1 VLNNRRKS
9 LLYHWSVRYFIVLS
23 IALVLASATI
33 IYLIYWD
40 VKIKQRSGLRQMIR
54 DIAAEASARGGQLPE
69 GEELGRL
76 LEQHARENDFRDR
89 SFVFVFDPD
98 RRMKQQFPSFI
109 PVEPEQL
116 VRQWPDMTKGQT
128 KIMELLS
135 DQDQTL
141 YLAAIQPIGN
151 ANGITGYVAYLVQ
164 RQTVLLS
171 TPLQHRVLRLSIVA
185 IAFVIGW
192 GILYMLTRRL
202 IKPIQEAAVAAKQI
216 VAGNYDVVIHD
227 GHEEKEVYELM
238 GSFKEM
244 AGRLKHLESLR
255 NQLFL
260 GVTHELKTPIAS
272 ISGLVQAVKDDVVS
286 GEEAKEFLDMSL
298 KETSRLQK
306 LVEDLLDFNRFA
318 ANTVT
323 VTPQWVDLRS
333 EMNDITVRWQQAQER
348 KNVHPA
354 VEIRDEEARWQVLT
368 DPVRLEQIM
377 VNLFNNARDA
387 MEAGGNLTIRL
398 YAEPSQFRIEVQDT
412 GEGIPEAEQKL
423 VFEAFYRGEKKR
435 VHTPGLGIGLSFS
448 RLIARSLGG
457 DLVLTRSSREG
468 TTFTLLLPAIQS
480 NP

>member
-1 VLNNRRKS
+1 M
-9 LLYHWSVRYFIVLS
+9 LYHWSVRYFIVLS
-23 IALVLASATI
+23 IALVVASATI

-40 VKIKQRSGLRQMIR
+40 VKFKQRSGLKQMIQ

-69 GEELGRL
+69 GAELGRL

-89 SFVFVFDPD
+89 SFIFVFDPD

-109 PVEPEQL
+109 PVEAEQL
-116 VRQWPDMTKGQT
+116 VRQWPDVAKGQT
-128 KIMELLS
+128 KIMELVS

-202 IKPIQEAAVAAKQI
+202 LKPIQEAADAAKQI
-216 VAGNYDVVIHD
+216 VAGNYDVVIND
-227 GHEEKEVYELM
+227 GHEEKEIYELM

-323 VTPQWVDLRS
+323 VTPQWVDLRA
-333 EMNDITVRWQQAQER
+333 EMKDIAVRWQQAQER

-387 MEAGGNLTIRL
+387 METGGNITIRL
-398 YAEPSQFRIEVQDT
+398 YAEPSQYRIEVQDT